1 MLDQE
6 SAKILT
12 LTFIYILLFTV
23 EQLRPYFKNRKHH
36 TRHTLR
42 NLSIALVNAT
52 LSSVILVTVIEHLCQ
67 WTYDNNIGFLNQI
80 ETHAFITILAAILIM
95 DCWQYAWH
103 RANHVI
109 PFLWKFHQVHHSD
122 KDMDASTGLR
132 FHPVEIIISHTMRLA
147 LIPLAGLQLEH
158 LIIYE
163 FISLPIILFH
173 HSNIRLDETVDKV
186 LRVLLVTPH
195 MHRLHHSEIR
205 TETDSNYSSILSVWD
220 RLFKSF
226 TMRPIENNIN
236 LGLGDIYSTD
246 EWNRLSGILKIPFTG
261 K

>member
-1 MLDQE
+1 MLEQE

-12 LTFIYILLFTV
+12 LTAIYILLFTV
-23 EQLRPYFKNRKHH
+23 EQLRPYFKNRKQHAL
-36 TRHTLR
+36 HTLR

-52 LSSVILVTVIEHLCQ
+52 ISSVILVTVIEHLCQ
-67 WTYDNNIGFLNQI
+67 WTYDNNIGLLNHI
-80 ETHAFITILAAILIM
+80 ETHAFITILAAILII

-132 FHPVEIIISHTMRLA
+132 FHPIEIIISHTMRLA

-173 HSNIRLDETVDKV
+173 HSNLRLNESLDKI
-186 LRVLLVTPH
+186 LRILLVTPH

-226 TMRPIENNIN
+226 TMRPTENNIS
-236 LGLGDIYSTD
+236 LGLGDVYSAD